1 MKRLRLVT
9 ALVPLLFLAS
19 TAPIAEASFHLWK
32 VQEVFSN
39 ADGSV
44 QFIELVNNS
53 PGEHFVANLHL
64 RRSRSRPNAIRG
76 GLGKKAV

>member
-1 MKRLRLVT
+1 MSTPRMKQLHLVT

-32 VQEVFSN
+32 VQEVFTN

-44 QFIELVNNS
+44 QFIELFNNNPGRALRGRS
-53 PGEHFVANLHL
+53 PAFCDQ
-64 RRSRSRPNAIRG
+64 
-76 GLGKKAV
+76 